1 MSYTNEG
8 ENYRK
13 YGIVIIESYDKTL
26 GYTVYEYRKPT
37 IKERQEIIL
46 NYIIEYNNE
55 PIDLLY
61 LSNKLCVSK
70 RTIQKD
76 IKTLQNNN
84 LIEVIPNFTQGSQR
98 RNIIKYIGPQRNN
111 NGTELTL
118 ELLYDLDNPYGF
130 RDFDCEEFK
139 INPSLDK
146 RTLKEQYEILKKE
159 KLRLKQKK
167 ELFFSKSD

>member
-1 MSYTNEG
+1 MQQQ
-8 ENYRK
+8 
-13 YGIVIIESYDKTL
+13 TL
-26 GYTVYEYRKPT
+26 QLLLLR
-37 IKERQEIIL
+37 ILIIL
-46 NYIIEYNNE
+46 NYIIEYNHE

-76 IKTLQNNN
+76 IKVLQDNN

-98 RNIIKYIGPQRNN
+98 RNIIKYIGPQRNKN
-111 NGTELTL
+111 KKELTL

-130 RDFDCEEFK
+130 RDFDWEEFK
-139 INPSLDK
+139 MNPSLDK
-146 RTLKEQYEILKKE
+146 RTLKEQYAILKKE

-167 ELFFSKSD
+167 ELFFSKNDQ